1 MHVHRCIKLNIQ
13 LLKLF
18 LPHCDLSALWPGSIS
33 WAFFLAFFV
42 NSKCCCCSQYCKVN
56 GIIVIILH
64 QCQVCMGKL
73 HMLEMTLSHVQSL
86 TRIYYDAHICTRQER
101 EISINK
107 ELSNTVRWSQK
118 EYTYILRGHV
128 LITQHMRV
136 LSWLANLRKMLA

>member
-1 MHVHRCIKLNIQ
+1 MYIFYKRKGSDKFIEFYARRCITLQLQLQKLV
-13 LLKLF
+13 

-33 WAFFLAFFV
+33 WAFLAFFV

-64 QCQVCMGKL
+64 QCQVCKRKL

-118 EYTYILRGHV
+118 EYTYLGAT
-128 LITQHMRV
+128 L
-136 LSWLANLRKMLA
+136 